1 MRRIEVSEKANGDS
15 ADGIGDAVPVKGEAP
30 SVVMN

>member
-1 MRRIEVSEKANGDS
+1 MRRMEVNGNNNGDMG
-15 ADGIGDAVPVKGEAP
+15 GIGDAVPVAGEAP